1 MDRTTA
7 AGAVAAV
14 GIALAGSG
22 LTEIAPEFITELV
35 PMWARQAGALM
46 FIVGT
51 VLASKFALDASA
63 VRQIALKPEERK
75 EPPSEAPAVSQTATK
90 P

>member
-1 MDRTTA
+1 MDKTTA
-7 AGAVAAV
+7 AGTVAAI
-14 GIALAGSG
+14 GAALAGSG
-22 LTEIAPEFITELV
+22 LTEIVPEVLTELV

-51 VLASKFALDASA
+51 VLAHRFALDASA

-75 EPPSEAPAVSQTATK
+75 PEPEPTVENK
-90 P
+90 

>member
-7 AGAVAAV
+7 AGTVAAV

-22 LTEIAPEFITELV
+22 LTEIAPAFITELV
-35 PMWARQAGALM
+35 PMWARQTGALM
-46 FIVGT
+46 FIIGT

-63 VRQIALKPEERK
+63 IRQIALKPEERNN
-75 EPPSEAPAVSQTATK
+75 PPSESPVDSPTANK

>member
-1 MDRTTA
+1 MNIDRTTA
-7 AGAVAAV
+7 AGTMAAV

-22 LTEIAPEFITELV
+22 LTEVAPAFITELV

-63 VRQIALKPEERK
+63 VRQVALKPEQRT
-75 EPPSEAPAVSQTATK
+75 PPSEPDPGAPTNGG
-90 P
+90 